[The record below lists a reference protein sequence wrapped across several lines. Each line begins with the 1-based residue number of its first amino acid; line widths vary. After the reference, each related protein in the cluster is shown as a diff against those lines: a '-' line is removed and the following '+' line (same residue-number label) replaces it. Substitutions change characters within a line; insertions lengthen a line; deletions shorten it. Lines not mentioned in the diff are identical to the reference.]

1 MDIYEVKL
9 EVYHDNVL
17 VQKQTLAAPKEIIM
31 MQFLNLAKQIRNTNE
46 KYKIKLI
53 RSELIWIPWDNKHK
67 VLENCIE
74 LQNYEE

>member
-9 EVYHDNVL
+9 EVYHDSVL

-31 MQFLNLAKQIRNTNE
+31 MQFLNLTKQIRNTNE

-53 RSELIWIPWDNKHK
+53 RSELIWIPWDNQRKI
-67 VLENCIE
+67 LENCIE
-74 LQNYEE
+74 IQNYEE